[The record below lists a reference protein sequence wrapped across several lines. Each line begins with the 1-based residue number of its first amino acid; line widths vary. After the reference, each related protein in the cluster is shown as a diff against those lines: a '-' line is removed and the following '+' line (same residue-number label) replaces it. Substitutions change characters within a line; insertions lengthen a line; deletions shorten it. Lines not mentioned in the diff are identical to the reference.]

1 MERRKTA
8 LVVSPDGTSIAMGLG
23 EDWQAVLAESALIAL
38 RLATEGL
45 DLVIVSDDMPEGGP
59 GLLRALRHRVGPA
72 VPAIMVGGSWAPGF
86 VEAAIGA
93 GATDV
98 VVCPAPGEIAS
109 RAMLATH
116 GRNADRSGL
125 LALAY
130 TDELTGLPNR
140 RFLVERLAAAIKTAH
155 ARIESLS
162 VLLLDID
169 RFKQINDRFGH
180 LVGDRALT
188 EFAKVLKASS
198 RSTDVIGRWGGEEF
212 LYILPGPLSAA
223 EAQAERVRTAVA
235 AFPFGAPE
243 VDMQLTVSI
252 GVTELLTTDVA
263 TELVDRADR
272 LLYQAKGEGRDRTI
286 AGRVA

>member
-8 LVVSPDGTSIAMGLG
+8 LVVAPNGTALATALG
-23 EDWQAVLAESALIAL
+23 KDWQAVVAQSALVAL
-38 RLATEGL
+38 RSACEGI
-45 DLVIVSDDMPEGGP
+45 DLLIVSDAMPEGGP
-59 GLLRALRHRVGPA
+59 GVLRALRHRVGLEIPT
-72 VPAIMVGGSWAPGF
+72 ILVGGTWSPEF
-86 VEAAIGA
+86 VEAASAA

-98 VVCPAPGEIAS
+98 VINPAAGELAC
-109 RAMLATH
+109 RAALATH
-116 GRNADRSGL
+116 ERNAGRSGL
-125 LALAY
+125 LTLAY

-140 RFLVERLAAAIKTAH
+140 RFLIERLAAAIKTAH
-155 ARIESLS
+155 GRIESLS

-180 LVGDRALT
+180 RAGDRVLS

-198 RSTDVIGRWGGEEF
+198 RSTDIIGRWGGEEF

-243 VDMQLTVSI
+243 FDLNLTVSI
-252 GVTELLTTDVA
+252 GVTELLATDVA

-272 LLYQAKGEGRDRTI
+272 LMYQAKGQGRDRTI